1 MKKLVYFV
9 SLILLSHVLVSQAAC
24 APSSGDQ
31 KPSQESQES
40 TSKAV
45 ETTGQASDKDSKD
58 LVKIKVA
65 ASPQPHAEI
74 LGAVKDQLKEEG
86 IDLEIIEFT
95 DYVLPNIATQEGD
108 VDANYFQHKP
118 YLDQFNA
125 ENKTDLV
132 SLGPVHYEPFA
143 LYPGKLK
150 SLEDVK
156 EGATV
161 GIPNDVSNQARALLL
176 LQDLGWISLPQD
188 KDSLELTIL
197 DIAENPH
204 KLKFSEL
211 AAAQLPRSLDDLD
224 YAIING
230 NYALEAGLS
239 VADDAL
245 AVEKEDSLAATTYAN
260 ILAASKDRA
269 DDPNLAKLF
278 QALQSETVK
287 TFLAEKYQGAVLPV
301 QGD

>member
-9 SLILLSHVLVSQAAC
+9 SLIVVSISLVSQAAC
-24 APSSGDQ
+24 APRTGDQ
-31 KPSQESQES
+31 KPSENPHES
-40 TSKAV
+40 TSKAA
-45 ETTGQASDKDSKD
+45 ETSDQASDKDSKD

-150 SLEDVK
+150 SLDDVK
-156 EGATV
+156 EGVTV

-204 KLKFSEL
+204 GLKFSEL

-239 VADDAL
+239 VAKDAL
-245 AVEKEDSLAATTYAN
+245 AVEKEDSLAATIYAN
-260 ILAASKDRA
+260 ILATSKDRA
-269 DDPNLAKLF
+269 EDPNLGKLY

>member
-9 SLILLSHVLVSQAAC
+9 SLIVVSILLVSQAAC
-24 APSSGDQ
+24 APRTGDQ
-31 KPSQESQES
+31 KPSENPQES
-40 TSKAV
+40 TSKAA
-45 ETTGQASDKDSKD
+45 ETSDQASDKDSKD

-150 SLEDVK
+150 NLDDVK

-161 GIPNDVSNQARALLL
+161 GIPNDVSNQSRALLL

-204 KLKFSEL
+204 GLKFSEL

-239 VADDAL
+239 VAKDAL

-260 ILAASKDRA
+260 ILATSKDRA
-269 DDPNLAKLF
+269 EDPNLGKLY

>member
-9 SLILLSHVLVSQAAC
+9 SVIVLSLVLISQAAC
-24 APSSGDQ
+24 APTTGDQ
-31 KPSQESQES
+31 KPSQTSQES

-45 ETTGQASDKDSKD
+45 ETTDQASDKAQD

-86 IDLEIIEFT
+86 IGLEIIEFT

-150 SLEDVK
+150 SLDNVK

-269 DDPNLAKLF
+269 DDPNLAKLY

-287 TFLAEKYQGAVLPV
+287 AFLAEKYQGAVLPV